1 MQLHSAFHGGNG
13 NFIVIEVKTGVYGVN
28 FDIIFKLFPKWPDM
42 ALDFEYI
49 HRVSCQGNRVV
60 RMSILYWCGI

>member
-1 MQLHSAFHGGNG
+1 MQLHSAFHGNW

-42 ALDFEYI
+42 ALDFESI
-49 HRVSCQGNRVV
+49 HKVSCQGNE
-60 RMSILYWCGI
+60 